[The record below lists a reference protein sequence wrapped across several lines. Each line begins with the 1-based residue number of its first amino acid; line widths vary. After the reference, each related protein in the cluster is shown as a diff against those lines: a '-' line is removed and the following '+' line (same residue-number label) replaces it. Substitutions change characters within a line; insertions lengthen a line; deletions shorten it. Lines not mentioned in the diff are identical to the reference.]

1 MDDKELRA
9 RVINELDFEPSV
21 EAAHIGV
28 TVEKGIV
35 TLTGH
40 VSSYAEKLAAEAA
53 VRRVRGVRGLAE
65 EIEVLFA
72 EDKKTADDEIAKR
85 ALDIIDWDAT
95 VPDRAVQVKVERG
108 WVTLTGEVEWQYQR
122 KAAEEDVC
130 RLTGVKGVSNQ
141 IILRPAVPVLD
152 VQRRIEE
159 ALARRADTEAKAI
172 RVSVEAGKVVLEG
185 TVQNWD
191 ERQAIKRAAWSAP
204 GVQSVEDRLTIS

>member
-1 MDDKELRA
+1 MDDRELRE
-9 RVINELDFEPSV
+9 RLVNELEFEPSLD
-21 EAAHIGV
+21 AAHIGM
-28 TVEKGIV
+28 TVDKGIV

-65 EIEVLFA
+65 EIEVLFP
-72 EDKKTADDEIAKR
+72 EDKQTMDDEIAKR

-95 VPDRAVQVKVERG
+95 VPDRTVQVTVERG

-130 RLTGVKGVSNQ
+130 RLIGVKGVSNQ
-141 IILRPAVPVLD
+141 IILRPAVPMLD

-159 ALARRADTEAKAI
+159 ALTRRADTEAKAI
-172 RVSVEAGKVVLEG
+172 RVSVDAGKVVLEG
-185 TVQNWD
+185 SVQNWD
-191 ERQAIKRAAWSAP
+191 ERQAVEQAAWSAP